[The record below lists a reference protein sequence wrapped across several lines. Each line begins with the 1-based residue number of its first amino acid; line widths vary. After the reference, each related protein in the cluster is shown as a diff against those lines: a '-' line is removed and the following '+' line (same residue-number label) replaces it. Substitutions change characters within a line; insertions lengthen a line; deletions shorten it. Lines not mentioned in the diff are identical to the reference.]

1 MLLVKEF
8 GFITFFTKY
17 AGLAKNISHV
27 FIKRIL
33 YCIVL
38 ERMISIEMKGRTVRS
53 QHASGWWARALSVS
67 REPSGVVYHLNRTV
81 YRVPHKSRQWMQ
93 KCVDLYKLTECK
105 DVSKM

>member
-1 MLLVKEF
+1 MQVD
-8 GFITFFTKY
+8 G
-17 AGLAKNISHV
+17 G
-27 FIKRIL
+27 
-33 YCIVL
+33 L
-38 ERMISIEMKGRTVRS
+38 ER
-53 QHASGWWARALSVS
+53 SVS